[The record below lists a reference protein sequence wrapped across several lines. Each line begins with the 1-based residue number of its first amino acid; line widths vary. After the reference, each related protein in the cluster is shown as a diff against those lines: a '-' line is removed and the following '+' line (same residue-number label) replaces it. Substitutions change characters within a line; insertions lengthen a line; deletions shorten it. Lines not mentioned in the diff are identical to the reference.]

1 MKTKLLLS
9 LLLVTLL
16 GLTTTVLASETNGTI
31 DAGNRYAY
39 SENLGWIDFG
49 TTEGAVHV
57 TDTALTGYAWG
68 ENVGWISLNC
78 SNNSSCG
85 TVDYKVA
92 NNGTGT
98 LSGYAWSENL
108 GWIDFSPSGGGVT
121 IDSAGDFQGSAWGEN
136 VGWITFNCAVTSSC
150 GTVNYKVKTDWRPSN
165 VRVTV
170 TGAVPSHGS
179 LSGGDAITIT
189 GTNFSGT
196 PTVTF
201 GGTASQSVT
210 VQNSTTILATAPAH
224 ATGLVDVVVTS
235 TNSSGTLVGSFTYTE
250 LPPTV
255 TTVSPNSGLP
265 AGGTNVTLTGTNF
278 SNGIDSYTK
287 LLLHGDGSGTSFADS
302 SGTGKSITA
311 YGNATQSA
319 TQSMFGGKAMYF
331 DGTNSYLTTPSGSDW
346 VLGTGDFTIDFWL
359 RGDGANNQNA
369 IFSSN
374 INAASWWTQ
383 NGDYLIYF
391 ADSTT
396 VFLTQYDGTTNHWL
410 AGAWNISSGSWN
422 HIAFV
427 RSGNT
432 FSAYKDG
439 VLQGNAD
446 VTGYT
451 FGRSGT
457 LPGLGKVQTGSGY
470 LNGYVDEFRVTK
482 GLARWTSNFTPP
494 TSAYSVPATVT
505 IGGTSATGVLV
516 TNSTTMSLSTPAKSS
531 GTYDVVVTNSDGGTG
546 TKSAAFTYLSQPTI
560 TGITPSTGST
570 AGGESKTISGTNFV
584 GTPTVTVGG
593 TGATVTATSSTSI
606 TISTPAHSAGVVE
619 VLLTNPDNQTATT
632 SFTYIAPAVPNST
645 TPDINGNATLT
656 NSTSTVVISSSTQP
670 VILTVTT
677 GTTNPTIDTTAFISG
692 GMGNLP
698 SITMNS
704 SLAVVSIPSTTVTS
718 SNSSWTGTMSA
729 PKVSSVPLSVPNQ
742 TGAISI
748 KLGVAGE
755 TLTFTQ
761 AVKILFPNKADKL
774 VGYST
779 NGITFTEITTL
790 CTADTQLAGNSL
802 PPGGDCKMNSGS
814 DLVVWTKHFTD
825 YIVFEGQIIA
835 LDATS
840 TVATLDINKTI
851 AIACTPSLNLTQIIG
866 YGQSDLTGNGASC
879 NIVTNS
885 TQGYKLELSVASTTA
900 SLKATDDNTHEILP
914 LASNL
919 TTWQTLPTESRWGVA
934 TGTVSYS
941 SGNWLSP
948 TVGAQT
954 LVSSPTHTLIT
965 GDNIPMKFGAEV
977 GANYIQPSGT
987 YTADVT
993 LTATTL

>member
-78 SNNSSCG
+78 SNDSSCA

-179 LSGGDAITIT
+179 LSGGDSITIT

-224 ATGLVDVVVTS
+224 ATGLVDVVVSS

-250 LPPTV
+250 LAPTV
-255 TTVSPNSGLP
+255 STVSPNTGLP
-265 AGGTNVTLTGTNF
+265 AGGTPITITGTNF
-278 SNGIDSYTK
+278 FVGGIDSYTK
-287 LLLHGDGSGTSFADS
+287 LLLHGDGTNNSTTFTDSASGNKTVTRNGTPVISTTQSVFGGSSMYFNGTTDYLSLADS
-302 SGTGKSITA
+302 A
-311 YGNATQSA
+311 DWN
-319 TQSMFGGKAMYF
+319 M
-331 DGTNSYLTTPSGSDW
+331 GS
-346 VLGTGDFTIDFWL
+346 GDFTIDFWV
-359 RGDGANNQNA
+359 RREGSQQNGAA
-369 IFSSN
+369 IFN
-374 INAASWWTQ
+374 VGN
-383 NGDYLIYF
+383 
-391 ADSTT
+391 
-396 VFLTQYDGTTNHWL
+396 TNS
-410 AGAWNISSGSWN
+410 SSGSFMAYMGDNTNVVFYYNNGTGHWEGN
-422 HIAFV
+422 VFIDDITWTHFAIV
-427 RSGNT
+427 RTGSSLVFFKNGTQITTTDIGNT
-432 FSAYKDG
+432 SFGSNSTPTYI
-439 VLQGNAD
+439 
-446 VTGYT
+446 
-451 FGRSGT
+451 GRSYAGNYF
-457 LPGLGKVQTGSGY
+457 KGY
-470 LNGYVDEFRVTK
+470 IDELRITK
-482 GLARWTSNFTPP
+482 GLARWTSNFTSPV
-494 TSAYSVPATVT
+494 SAYNTQSTSVTV
-505 IGGTSATGVLV
+505 GGTSATNVVVASV
-516 TNSTTMSLSTPAKSS
+516 TSLTATTPAKSS

-546 TKSAAFTYLSQPTI
+546 TLPNAFTYLSEPTI
-560 TGITPSTGST
+560 SGITPSTGST
-570 AGGESKTISGTNFV
+570 IGGESKTISGTNFV

-670 VILTVTT
+670 VILTITT
-677 GTTNPTIDTTAFISG
+677 GTSDPVIDTTAFISG

-698 SITMNS
+698 PITMNS